1 MLLWEKSKDDFR
13 FPFRVY
19 PALKFGPVFVATF
32 DQTCNARSL
41 EEDKYIFGYGQW
53 SPVLPL
59 ETKPSLEEYGYLFC
73 DVKHK
78 SWPWYKYQ
86 VNLMFCDCVGKVMLH
101 GASLWLPDQSS
112 PNNNSPIPS
121 VWPPG

>member
-41 EEDKYIFGYGQW
+41 EEDKYIFGFG
-53 SPVLPL
+53 
-59 ETKPSLEEYGYLFC
+59 
-73 DVKHK
+73 H
-78 SWPWYKYQ
+78 
-86 VNLMFCDCVGKVMLH
+86 MF
-101 GASLWLPDQSS
+101 SLWKLNQAWKKTEIYFVMCNTRAALGTS
-112 PNNNSPIPS
+112 IR
-121 VWPPG
+121 